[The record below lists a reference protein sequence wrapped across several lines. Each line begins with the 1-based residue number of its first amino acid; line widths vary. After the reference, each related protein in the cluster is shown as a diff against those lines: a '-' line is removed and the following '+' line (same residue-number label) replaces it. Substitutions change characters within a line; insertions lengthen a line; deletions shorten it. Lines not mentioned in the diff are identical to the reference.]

1 VLERSRF
8 DSEMRDLIVS
18 PSPSTRRVAELAWP
32 GERENGKT
40 STAAPR
46 LMDRENQ
53 PPADTLY
60 VRIPLGVETL
70 ERELTAIYLPSSVK
84 VANAIDVI
92 LYLHGY
98 KTFAPGTHTSI
109 RQYLKHKYWPL
120 REGLEATGRRFVLVA
135 PTLGPKAQYGKL
147 VSKGLDW
154 YLGQVTAA
162 LVAHAGYDAPPSVRR
177 LILAAHSAGGEP
189 MRQLALSKA
198 AHAAAITECW
208 GFDCLYN
215 SSNKDPNKR
224 LDPKQ
229 WATWAKAHP
238 SSRLYVH
245 FQCSTCRLSR
255 ELAAKRLANVSVECS
270 LAPDPGGHFNVPN
283 FHWKDRIQAT
293 AAPP

>member
-1 VLERSRF
+1 VLERSRL
-8 DSEMRDLIVS
+8 DSEMRDLVVS
-18 PSPSTRRVAELAWP
+18 PPPSTHRVAELAWP

-40 STAAPR
+40 PAAPR

-60 VRIPLGVETL
+60 VRIPLDVGTG
-70 ERELTAIYLPSSVK
+70 RELTAIYLPSSVK

-98 KTFAPGTHTSI
+98 KTFAPGRDASI
-109 RQYLKHKYWPL
+109 LQYLKHKYWPL

-135 PTLGPKAQYGKL
+135 PTLGPKAQHGKL

-162 LVAHAGYDAPPSVRR
+162 LVAYAGYDTPPSVRR

-208 GFDCLYN
+208 GFDCLYH

-229 WATWAKAHP
+229 WAIWAKAHP
-238 SSRLYVH
+238 LSRLYVH

-255 ELAAKRLANVSVECS
+255 ELAAKRLANVSVEYS
-270 LAPDPGGHFNVPN
+270 LAPDPHGHFNVPN
-283 FHWKDRIQAT
+283 FHWKDRILAT
-293 AAPP
+293 PAPP